1 MHNVRSSSLNTR
13 ALVAFALLA
22 SLLALAGCVSSP
34 AAAPATPAAGTAPA
48 GSASPGLEPAGT
60 AVAQAPAPAAPA
72 PAAPATAAAG
82 SASADAEIDALVAK
96 AKASLDANRLS
107 EAMRFYISALAKA
120 SSGGRRAKATELTGV
135 IEAMGARLTLEPH
148 ESWLSPGGS
157 QLVGDARAASRGSGL
172 MPAVYLYES
181 YGYAK
186 SPVPDAYIRFEFI
199 ENAGTLTA
207 SVATDAKGLANS
219 GVSALAY
226 PGKDAVIRAYPVFTD
241 GSHSYAFKSVFRDF
255 AYAAPPNLVLVA
267 ALERTPSGESANPR
281 VLDAVASGLKPLGV
295 DVAPFNGTL
304 MPASFGAAF
313 GGDATAL
320 KALKGSLEPGYYAL
334 VYVEVGAPAR
344 MEYGGKVYNIYIAN
358 AKATLRVVRADGT
371 VVFAEAK
378 DGVRG
383 QGGTEQASVDD
394 CLVKVRD
401 ELGAMLKGKADAIK
415 KAFEN

>member
-1 MHNVRSSSLNTR
+1 MHNVSFSSKKAR
-13 ALVAFALLA
+13 AFVALAA
-22 SLLALAGCVSSP
+22 SLAAILALAGCVSAP
-34 AAAPATPAAGTAPA
+34 AADPATTPSSGGAPAVT
-48 GSASPGLEPAGT
+48 ASPGLEPAGT
-60 AVAQAPAPAAPA
+60 SVAQAPAPAAQ
-72 PAAPATAAAG
+72 ATPAAG
-82 SASADAEIDALVAK
+82 SSSADAEIDALVAK
-96 AKASLDANRLS
+96 AKASIDANRLA

-120 SSGGRRAKATELTGV
+120 SSGGRRAKATELTSV
-135 IEAMGARLTLEPH
+135 IEAVGARLTLEPH
-148 ESWLSPGGS
+148 ESWLSPDGS
-157 QLVGDARAASRGSGL
+157 QVVGDSRAASRGSGL

-199 ENAGTLTA
+199 QNEGTLTA

-219 GVSALAY
+219 GVSAVTS

-255 AYAAPPNLVLVA
+255 AFAAPPNLVLVA

-281 VLDAVASGLKPLGV
+281 VLDAVASGLKPMGV

-304 MPASFGAAF
+304 MPASFNAAF
-313 GGDATAL
+313 AGDAKAL
-320 KALKGSLEPGYYAL
+320 SALKGSLEPGYYAL
-334 VYVEVGAPAR
+334 VYVEVGAPTR
-344 MEYGGKVYNIYIAN
+344 MEYAGKVYNIYISN

-383 QGGTEQASVDD
+383 QGGTEQAAVDD

-415 KAFEN
+415 KAFES